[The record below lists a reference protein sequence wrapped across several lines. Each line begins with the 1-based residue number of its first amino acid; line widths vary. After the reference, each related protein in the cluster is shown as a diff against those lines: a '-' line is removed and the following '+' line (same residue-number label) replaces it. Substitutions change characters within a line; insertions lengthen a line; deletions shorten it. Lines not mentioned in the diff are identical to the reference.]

1 MVCAS
6 VRVLIVVGRDD
17 LGAPN
22 HVPNQSSFCYVK
34 GRGRR
39 FQNPFLFP
47 CRKKKR
53 FLESKEKGA
62 PVRVEWSQIGIRRP
76 GFTPPLRTS
85 TVYGRLPRWN
95 RGKLWSYPHFFRHLR
110 RRASERGGAAWYY
123 HCCDAASFDG
133 HRRRYEVSRRCR
145 WRSNR
150 RLGGT
155 SNRGAAAPL
164 CLVVSRG
171 VGVGKGGN
179 RNPPFPTDSFA
190 PFWSFRKG
198 PAGGRNP
205 IRKRETWRGLV
216 CWGVAPRSAGPLR
229 RQPRTI
235 CLSFT
240 RSGAPARSSM
250 PPRRQG

>member
-95 RGKLWSYPHFFRHLR
+95 RGKLWSYPHFFRRLR
-110 RRASERGGAAWYY
+110 GRASERGGAARYSLCRGARRPRRATVPPFDLVILSVSEGSVFPVSLLFCY
-123 HCCDAASFDG
+123 VKGRERRILRPAAS
-133 HRRRYEVSRRCR
+133 E
-145 WRSNR
+145 
-150 RLGGT
+150 
-155 SNRGAAAPL
+155 
-164 CLVVSRG
+164 
-171 VGVGKGGN
+171 
-179 RNPPFPTDSFA
+179 
-190 PFWSFRKG
+190 
-198 PAGGRNP
+198 
-205 IRKRETWRGLV
+205 
-216 CWGVAPRSAGPLR
+216 
-229 RQPRTI
+229 
-235 CLSFT
+235 
-240 RSGAPARSSM
+240 
-250 PPRRQG
+250 

>member
-1 MVCAS
+1 MGHRAAGLGRGGYHPPKSLPLGGRCPNAHTGADEGELCGVVCAS

-85 TVYGRLPRWN
+85 TAHGLRQRN
-95 RGKLWSYPHFFRHLR
+95 RDRPWSYPHFFRRLR
-110 RRASERGGAAWYY
+110 GRASECGGAAWYY

-150 RLGGT
+150 RLGGY
-155 SNRGAAAPL
+155 
-164 CLVVSRG
+164 
-171 VGVGKGGN
+171 
-179 RNPPFPTDSFA
+179 F
-190 PFWSFRKG
+190 
-198 PAGGRNP
+198 
-205 IRKRETWRGLV
+205 
-216 CWGVAPRSAGPLR
+216 
-229 RQPRTI
+229 Q
-235 CLSFT
+235 
-240 RSGAPARSSM
+240 
-250 PPRRQG
+250 